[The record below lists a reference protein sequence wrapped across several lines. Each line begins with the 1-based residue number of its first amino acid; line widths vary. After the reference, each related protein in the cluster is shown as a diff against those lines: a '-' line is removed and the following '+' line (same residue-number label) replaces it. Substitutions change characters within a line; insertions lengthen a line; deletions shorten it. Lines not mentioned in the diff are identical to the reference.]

1 MTTSIIF
8 NAITLALLIV
18 AAAAINKIW
27 KEKEHYRFRVFDL
40 TNGKEGGNLLK
51 VVPAT
56 PPPPAPEKP
65 NIDDVEDE
73 NVNKV
78 IEQFDFDRA
87 RSIMVLKARGIG
99 HVPTIDELKKKA
111 KRLLLMCMEHQDRK
125 FWWAGGMLRGGIC
138 ATYDSKWG
146 LSLMYIDGV
155 SRVKIQQPATE

>member
-8 NAITLALLIV
+8 NAITFALLIV
-18 AAAAINKIW
+18 AAAVINKIW

-56 PPPPAPEKP
+56 PPPPVPEKP

-78 IEQFDFDRA
+78 IEQFDFERA
-87 RSIMVLKARGIG
+87 RSIMVLTARDIE
-99 HVPTIDELKKKA
+99 VPTIDELKKSA
-111 KRLLLMCMEHQDRK
+111 KRLLLLCMEHQDRE
-125 FWWAGGMLRGGIC
+125 FWWAGGMHHGGIC
-138 ATYDSKWG
+138 ATYDNKWG
-146 LSLMYIDGV
+146 LSLIYIEGV
-155 SRVKIQQPATE
+155 SRVKIQKEQ

>member
-18 AAAAINKIW
+18 AAAVINKIW

-56 PPPPAPEKP
+56 PPPPAPKKP

-78 IEQFDFDRA
+78 IEQFDFERA
-87 RSIMVLKARGIG
+87 RSIMVLTARDIE
-99 HVPTIDELKKKA
+99 VPTIDELKKSA
-111 KRLLLMCMEHQDRK
+111 KRLLLLCMEFQDRE
-125 FWWAGGMLRGGIC
+125 FWWAGGMHHGGIC
-138 ATYDSKWG
+138 ATYDNKWG
-146 LSLMYIDGV
+146 LSLIYIEGV